1 MLIKKHN
8 DKVKECNILD
18 EQLTSVK
25 NEKIDLVNK
34 QNLSMA
40 KIAELELVSDDFLFL
55 YEILIFM
62 KLINTS

>member
-18 EQLTSVK
+18 EQLTSIK
-25 NEKIDLVNK
+25 SEKIDLVNK

-55 YEILIFM
+55 YQILIFM